1 MTAVIYTKGSKA
13 ATCPY
18 CVKAKALLTAKG
30 AVFTEVTVGE
40 DIMKEDFVSLFP
52 NVQTVP
58 FILIDGKQI
67 GGYVA
72 LVEYY
77 ANQKEF
83 LTEG

>member
-1 MTAVIYTKGSKA
+1 MSIVLYSKRN
-13 ATCPY
+13 CNY
-18 CVKAKALLTAKG
+18 CTKAKALLTAKG
-30 AVFTEVTVGE
+30 ATYIEVNIGE
-40 DIMKEDFVSLFP
+40 DIMKEDFTSLFP

-58 FILIDGKQI
+58 FVLIDGKPI

-83 LTEG
+83 LTE

>member
-1 MTAVIYTKGSKA
+1 MNTVIYSKKD
-13 ATCPY
+13 CPY

-30 AVFTEVTVGE
+30 SVYTEVNVGE

>member
-1 MTAVIYTKGSKA
+1 MNVVVYSKND
-13 ATCPY
+13 CPY
-18 CVKAKALLTAKG
+18 CVRAKALLTAKG
-30 AVFTEVTVGE
+30 MVYNEVNVGE

-58 FILIDGKQI
+58 FILIDGKEV

-72 LVEYY
+72 LVEYFN
-77 ANQKEF
+77 NQKEF

>member
-1 MTAVIYTKGSKA
+1 MNTVIYSKKD
-13 ATCPY
+13 CPY

-30 AVFTEVTVGE
+30 AIYTEVNVGE
-40 DIMKEDFVSLFP
+40 DIMREDFMSLFP

-58 FILIDGKQI
+58 FILIDGKEI

-77 ANQKEF
+77 NNQKEF
-83 LTEG
+83 LTED